1 MANAPGGNRR
11 SRNGDSPNW
20 YVGSLTDNFSARHPD
35 VVMEIPKDK
44 VGLIIG
50 RKGRRLKEI
59 KELSGAHVDVKDD
72 KVHLRGTPEQCEKA
86 KKYIEEILNPV
97 SIGGFSFRKVGDAL
111 SQRKNKRFG
120 PFEPNLDLKK
130 RGKTPSRR
138 YTIAGQ
144 RKQTNQSNLHMA
156 WS

>member
-1 MANAPGGNRR
+1 MANNATGGNRR
-11 SRNGDSPNW
+11 PRKRDDW
-20 YVGSLTDNFSARHPD
+20 YVGSLADNFSARQPD
-35 VVMEIPKDK
+35 VVMDIPKDK

-97 SIGGFSFRKVGDAL
+97 SIEGPSSREVGML
-111 SQRKNKRFG
+111 CS
-120 PFEPNLDLKK
+120 KK
-130 RGKTPSRR
+130 KIDSLGAT
-138 YTIAGQ
+138 
-144 RKQTNQSNLHMA
+144 
-156 WS
+156 